1 MAKFNIKN
9 EKIKKNKI
17 KKEDEEIIN
26 KNKCL
31 QLRKKLGGLVI

>member
-1 MAKFNIKN
+1 MARFNIKN

-26 KNKCL
+26 KNKYS

>member
-9 EKIKKNKI
+9 EKIK

>member
-1 MAKFNIKN
+1 MKKL
-9 EKIKKNKI
+9 KKNKI

-26 KNKCL
+26 KNKYS

>member
-1 MAKFNIKN
+1 M
-9 EKIKKNKI
+9 KKLK

-26 KNKCL
+26 KNKCS